1 MWFSVENIYISIVER
16 MRSNEASAVSYT
28 SPVNDTMFMPY
39 NRDIC
44 RTGEPSGFTDVP
56 AGAWYY
62 DALEYATM
70 NGFISGTSKTAF
82 SPSAPMSRAQF
93 VTILGRVAS
102 ADVSAVVPIVSFED
116 VKSDTYYAPY
126 IYWAVQNGY
135 ASGTSSLTFSPDRT
149 INREQMAVILTN
161 YIELSGNELEEQPM
175 VERFTDSSAISSYA
189 IPAMEAMRKYGI
201 LSGDAKG
208 NVEPQKLLS
217 RCDGTAVMVRF
228 SRLLELGKYEPVP
241 VQSVSIFPVDFY
253 EDPWMSLTRSQ
264 REHLGSTA
272 YELDY
277 GSTITIAS
285 SVYPENATNPKI
297 CYLSSN
303 ANVATVSSDG
313 VITGKRGGT
322 AVITAMS
329 ANGCSAEITVS
340 VNGPTIIFDPSTATS
355 KDLVKS
361 AMELIPEGDTRY
373 KIQMIH
379 DLIVNTLTYDPRV
392 YSRTPLTETEKAEI
406 NALFA
411 TAKKKYTNP
420 NDITL
425 YTGYGV
431 CEDYANLFHEMCTR
445 AGIQCRKIT
454 GKSRGE
460 GHAWNQVYVDGT
472 WYSVDC
478 TWDDPVSRS
487 RTPILRYDYFMISME
502 EMADDHYWKGHGYPY
517 TMKYDPS
524 WNSIDITDITS
535 KQDWYKGFIAQ
546 LAQRKTSFTMT
557 ATNPDAML
565 ETDIAYNYTV
575 WSSISPKKNGNSY
588 AYTVSYR

>member
-1 MWFSVENIYISIVER
+1 MKHQRFRILLLSMILCLCLITKT
-16 MRSNEASAVSYT
+16 SATQES
-28 SPVNDTMFMPY
+28 
-39 NRDIC
+39 
-44 RTGEPSGFTDVP
+44 PSGFTDVP

-70 NGFISGTSKTAF
+70 NGFISGTSKTSF

-149 INREQMAVILTN
+149 INREQMAVILAN

-241 VQSVSIFPVDFY
+241 VQTVSIFPVDFY
-253 EDPWMSLTRSQ
+253 EDPWMSLIHAQ
-264 REHLGSTA
+264 REHSGSTA

-285 SVYPENATNPKI
+285 TVYPENATNPKI

-303 ANVATVSSDG
+303 ANVASVSADG
-313 VITGKRGGT
+313 VITGKGGGT
-322 AVITAMS
+322 AIITAMS
-329 ANGCSAEITVS
+329 ANGCRAEITVS

-392 YSRTPLTETEKAEI
+392 YSRTPITEAEKTEI

-445 AGIQCRKIT
+445 AGIQCRKIV

-460 GHAWNQVYVDGT
+460 GHAWNQIYVDGT

-478 TWDDPVSRS
+478 TWDDPISRS
-487 RTPILRYDYFMISME
+487 RIPILRYDYFMISME
-502 EMADDHYWKGHGYPY
+502 EMAGDHYWKGYGYPY
-517 TMKYDPS
+517 TMKYDSS
-524 WNSIDITDITS
+524 WNSIDITNITS
-535 KQDWYKGFIAQ
+535 KQDWYKAFIAQ

-557 ATNPDAML
+557 ATNPDALL

-575 WSSISPKKNGNSY
+575 WSRISPKKNGNSY
-588 AYTVSYR
+588 TYTVSYR